1 MLRSIALWLEERL
14 HLTKLFESTAGHKV
28 PPSTNS
34 WFYVFGSGTL
44 LCFILQIVTGTLLA
58 FVYVPSASQAWT
70 SLQYLNNE
78 QFLGWFLRAV
88 HNWGSIFMVAIMSLH
103 LVQTFLFGAYK
114 YPRELTWVSGCVL
127 FLCTLGMAFTGQ
139 VLRFDQDA
147 YWGLGIGA
155 SIMGRVPLIG
165 AQLVHLML
173 AGSTIAGETLS
184 RFFSLHVFVVPGL
197 IIALLSLHL
206 RLVLTK
212 GINEY
217 PKPGSVVT
225 KESYESEYEEMVNK
239 TGVPFVP
246 NVIGKDLIFSGCLIV
261 AIVTCALVF
270 GPAGPCGPPN
280 PTLIHTAPKPDFYF
294 LPVYAILALL
304 PAYMETFLLVAPV
317 IGLAILILLPFY
329 SGTARRAIADVP
341 LPWSWCCWPFLQW
354 AARVPRDIRA
364 LVPAHGGLERRSHPS
379 GLLKGRSALEL
390 HGAILIQSKQCRNC
404 HSLGGEG
411 GQRGPALD
419 TVATRLTPDQMI
431 RQVIQGSGN
440 MPAYGKNLSPAEVTA
455 LVASCKRCG
464 RLSAR
469 SEDSTQPAQPASQ
482 TACQQLHEPVARHKM
497 DPIAAA
503 VLSSWTLDW
512 KTVCLLLAVG
522 VLYFAAGGAFIANC
536 LGNTRSGSW
545 LPLPVVC

>member
-44 LCFILQIVTGTLLA
+44 LCFVLQIVTGTCLA
-58 FVYVPSASQAWT
+58 FVYVPSTSQAWT

-139 VLRFDQDA
+139 ILRFDQDA

-155 SIMGRVPLIG
+155 SIMGRVPFIG
-165 AQLVHLML
+165 ARLVHLML
-173 AGSTIAGETLS
+173 AGSTIASETLS
-184 RFFSLHVFVVPGL
+184 RFFSLHVFVVPGM

-217 PKPGSVVT
+217 PKPGSVVR
-225 KESYESEYEEMVNK
+225 KESYATEYEAMVEK

-246 NVIGKDLIFSGCLIV
+246 NVIGKDLIFSGFLIV
-261 AIVTCALVF
+261 AIVTCAFVF
-270 GPAGPCGPPN
+270 GPQGPSGPPN

-294 LPVYAILALL
+294 LPIYAILALL
-304 PAYMETFLLVAPV
+304 PAYMETFLLLVAPV
-317 IGLAILILLPFY
+317 FALAILILLPFY
-329 SGTARRAIADVP
+329 SGTGEKSYRRRPIAV
-341 LPWSWCCWPFLQW
+341 LVVLLAVLTAGLLAYLGTFAPWSPHMEAWSG
-354 AARVPRDIRA
+354 AAT
-364 LVPAHGGLERRSHPS
+364 PAAYV
-379 GLLKGRSALEL
+379 KGRSALEL
-390 HGAILIQSKQCRNC
+390 QGAILIQGKQCRNC

-411 GQRGPALD
+411 GMRGPALD
-419 TVATRLTPDQMI
+419 TVATRLTRDQLI

-440 MPAYGKNLSPAEVTA
+440 MPAYGKNLRPAEVTA
-455 LVASCKRCG
+455 LVAFMQTLRPSYQPE
-464 RLSAR
+464 AR
-469 SEDSTQPAQPASQ
+469 DSTQAVNSTSADAQKS
-482 TACQQLHEPVARHKM
+482 
-497 DPIAAA
+497 D
-503 VLSSWTLDW
+503 VL
-512 KTVCLLLAVG
+512 V
-522 VLYFAAGGAFIANC
+522 N
-536 LGNTRSGSW
+536 R
-545 LPLPVVC
+545 

>member
-1 MLRSIALWLEERL
+1 MLRSITLWLEERL
-14 HLTKLFESTAGHKV
+14 HIVKIFESTAGHKV

-44 LCFILQIVTGTLLA
+44 LCFVLQIVTGICLA
-58 FVYVPSASQAWT
+58 FVYVPSTSQAWT
-70 SLQYLNNE
+70 SLQYLNNQ

-88 HNWGSIFMVAIMSLH
+88 HNWGSIFMVAIMTLH

-114 YPRELTWVSGCVL
+114 YPRELTWVSGCLL

-173 AGSTIAGETLS
+173 AGPTIAGETLS
-184 RFFSLHVFVVPGL
+184 RFFSLHVFVVPGM

-217 PKPGSVVT
+217 PTPGRLAR
-225 KESYESEYEEMVNK
+225 KESYESEYEEVIEK

-246 NVIGKDLIFSGCLIV
+246 NVIGKDLIFSAFLVI

-270 GPAGPCGPPN
+270 GPQSPSGPPN

-294 LPVYAILALL
+294 LPIYAILALL
-304 PAYMETFLLVAPV
+304 PAYMETFLLLVAPV
-317 IGLAILILLPFY
+317 LGLAILFLLPFY
-329 SGTARRAIADVP
+329 SGTGEKSFRRRPMSVVVVLLAFLTVGLLAY
-341 LPWSWCCWPFLQW
+341 LGTFAPWSPHMDAWS
-354 AARVPRDIRA
+354 AAPT
-364 LVPAHGGLERRSHPS
+364 PAAY
-379 GLLKGRSALEL
+379 LKGRSTLEFR
-390 HGAILIQSKQCRNC
+390 GAILIQSKQCRNC

-411 GQRGPALD
+411 GMRGPALD
-419 TVATRLTPDQMI
+419 TVATRLTRDQLI

-440 MPAYGKNLSPAEVTA
+440 MPAYGKNLRPAEVTA
-455 LVASCKRCG
+455 LVAFMQTLRPPYQPP
-464 RLSAR
+464 AT
-469 SEDSTQPAQPASQ
+469 DSTQGVHDLQAS
-482 TACQQLHEPVARHKM
+482 R
-497 DPIAAA
+497 
-503 VLSSWTLDW
+503 
-512 KTVCLLLAVG
+512 
-522 VLYFAAGGAFIANC
+522 
-536 LGNTRSGSW
+536 
-545 LPLPVVC
+545 